1 MTAVQEQ
8 ARTSRTHSTRTSR
21 PQSALTRKKAA
32 AGQRFIVPNLLA
44 VLIFML
50 IPLLFSLYL
59 SFQHWDLFH
68 TPRFVG
74 VSNYRRLFTGDPM
87 FYIALVNTVI
97 FTIAT
102 VVPTIVISLAVAA
115 ALNAKVRGIGIFRS
129 IMFLPLISSVAAMA
143 VVWNYMFDPDTGV
156 LNSVLHWFGIG
167 AVPWLVDPHWALAS
181 LCVVSVWKSVPFA
194 AAVLLAAMQGVPEDL
209 HEAARI
215 DGANG
220 FRRFLSI
227 TVPLIRPA
235 LGFVF
240 VISIINS
247 FQAFDQAY
255 VLTGGAG
262 GPESGTYIFG
272 IMLFQNAFQF
282 DDLGYASALA
292 WVLFAILLI
301 LTYLQLRMG
310 RKDEA

>member
-1 MTAVQEQ
+1 MTAIDEKP
-8 ARTSRTHSTRTSR
+8 ARSRR
-21 PQSALTRKKAA
+21 PSGLTRKKSA
-32 AGQRFIVPNLLA
+32 AGRRFIVPNLLA

-59 SFQHWDLFH
+59 SFEKWDLFH
-68 TPRFVG
+68 APRFVG
-74 VSNYRRLFTGDPM
+74 ISNYRRLFTGDRM

-102 VVPTIVISLAVAA
+102 LVPTMLISLAVAA
-115 ALNAKVRGIGIFRS
+115 ALNAKVKGIGFFRS
-129 IMFLPLISSVAAMA
+129 VMFLPLVSSIAAMA
-143 VVWNYMFDPDTGV
+143 VVWHYMFDTDTGILNVV
-156 LNSVLHWFGIG
+156 LGWFGISP
-167 AVPWLVDPHWALAS
+167 VPWLTDPVWAMFS

-215 DGANG
+215 DGAGG
-220 FRRFLSI
+220 FRRFVSI

-235 LGFVF
+235 IGFVF

-255 VLTGGAG
+255 VLTGGPPGGIG

-292 WVLFAILLI
+292 WVLFAILLV

-310 RKDEA
+310 RKAEQ

>member
-1 MTAVQEQ
+1 MTAIDERTA
-8 ARTSRTHSTRTSR
+8 ARPRSG
-21 PQSALTRKKAA
+21 LTRKRSA
-32 AGQRFIVPNLLA
+32 AGRRFLVPNLLA

-50 IPLLFSLYL
+50 IPLAFSLYL
-59 SFQHWDLFH
+59 SFEQWDLLH

-74 VSNYRRLFTGDPM
+74 VSNYRRLFTGDRM
-87 FYIALVNTVI
+87 FYIALANTVI
-97 FTIAT
+97 FTVAT
-102 VVPTIVISLAVAA
+102 LVPTVVISLAVAA
-115 ALNAKVRGIGIFRS
+115 ALNAKVRGIGFFRS
-129 IMFLPLISSVAAMA
+129 VMFLPLVSSIAAMA
-143 VVWNYMFDPDTGV
+143 VVWHYIFDTDTGV
-156 LNSVLHWFGIG
+156 LNAVLGWFGIS
-167 AVPWLVDPHWALAS
+167 AVPWLTDPHWALAS
-181 LCVVSVWKSVPFA
+181 LCVVSIWKSVPFA
-194 AAVLLAAMQGVPEDL
+194 AVVLLAAMQGVPGEL
-209 HEAARI
+209 LEAARI
-215 DGANG
+215 DGAGG

-255 VLTGGAG
+255 VLTGGPPGGAG

-292 WVLFAILLI
+292 WVLFAILLL

-310 RKDEA
+310 RRGEQ